1 MHVLYSDHRKP
12 NFAAE
17 ETKARTL
24 DALKEAKLDLEQVA
38 KSVKTAEFEMSKV
51 EGIRRYY
58 DLTKLPQLSST
69 ILI

>member
-51 EGIRRYY
+51 EGIRRYV
-58 DLTKLPQLSST
+58 L
-69 ILI
+69 